1 MAIIPSGTQRLV
13 VDPTIGNDL
22 RASLARD
29 PQGGTRQAA
38 RQFEALL
45 LNMML
50 KSMRDAS
57 PSSGLLDSDQSQ
69 FFSAMGDQQLAMNLA
84 AQSPLGLAALI
95 EKQIGRQAAS
105 AAAPLGT
112 RGKALP
118 ATLAALPVATMPMA
132 NHSTRRLS
140 ASESRPLSETSTPGN
155 AATTAATTAATIAA
169 GNERPTSKARAFVD
183 RVWPHALEAAATLGV
198 PAHFLVAQS
207 ALESAWGKSEIR
219 GSNGVPSFNL
229 FGIKA
234 GGNWTGAT
242 GDIPT
247 TEYINGVAQTV
258 RAKFRA
264 YASYAE
270 AFRDYAHLLASKPR
284 FAAVLGQQDGT
295 QFARSLQQAGYA
307 TDPMYADKLA
317 RIINGPLLRQALTG

>member
-22 RASLARD
+22 RASLVRD

-57 PSSGLLDSDQSQ
+57 PSNGLLDSEQSQ
-69 FFSAMGDQQLAMNLA
+69 FFSALGDQQLAMNLA
-84 AQSPLGLAALI
+84 AQSPLGFAALI
-95 EKQIGRQAAS
+95 EKQLNRQGTS
-105 AAAPLGT
+105 ATAAPASRSPTSAPSLT
-112 RGKALP
+112 AAN
-118 ATLAALPVATMPMA
+118 ATATPSSRTA
-132 NHSTRRLS
+132 RRLS
-140 ASESRPLSETSTPGN
+140 AGESGALGETSVPGN
-155 AATTAATTAATIAA
+155 TATTTVAD
-169 GNERPTSKARAFVD
+169 NRPMSKARAFVD

-219 GSNGVPSFNL
+219 GSNGAPSFNL

-242 GDIPT
+242 VDIPT
-247 TEYINGVAQTV
+247 TEYINGAAQTV

-270 AFRDYAHLLASKPR
+270 AFRDYANLLASRPR

>member
-1 MAIIPSGTQRLV
+1 M
-13 VDPTIGNDL
+13 
-22 RASLARD
+22 
-29 PQGGTRQAA
+29 
-38 RQFEALL
+38 
-45 LNMML
+45 
-50 KSMRDAS
+50 
-57 PSSGLLDSDQSQ
+57 
-69 FFSAMGDQQLAMNLA
+69 
-84 AQSPLGLAALI
+84 
-95 EKQIGRQAAS
+95 
-105 AAAPLGT
+105 
-112 RGKALP
+112 
-118 ATLAALPVATMPMA
+118 
-132 NHSTRRLS
+132 
-140 ASESRPLSETSTPGN
+140 
-155 AATTAATTAATIAA
+155 
-169 GNERPTSKARAFVD
+169 SKARAFVD

-219 GSNGVPSFNL
+219 GSNGAPSFNL

-242 GDIPT
+242 VDIPT
-247 TEYINGVAQTV
+247 TEYINGAAQTV

-270 AFRDYAHLLASKPR
+270 AFRDY
-284 FAAVLGQQDGT
+284 AVLGQQDGT

>member
-118 ATLAALPVATMPMA
+118 ATLAALPVTTMSTA

-155 AATTAATTAATIAA
+155 VATTAA

-219 GSNGVPSFNL
+219 GSNGAPSFNL

-242 GDIPT
+242 VDIPT
-247 TEYINGVAQTV
+247 TEYINGAAQTV

-270 AFRDYAHLLASKPR
+270 AFRDYANLLASRPR

>member
-57 PSSGLLDSDQSQ
+57 PSNGLFDSEQSQ
-69 FFSAMGDQQLAMNLA
+69 FFSALGDQQLAMNLA
-84 AQSPLGLAALI
+84 AQSPLGFAALI
-95 EKQIGRQAAS
+95 EKQLSRNGTS
-105 AAAPLGT
+105 ATAPAGVRST
-112 RGKALP
+112 ALP
-118 ATLAALPVATMPMA
+118 AGMATVPASATMASNSPRRLPVGET
-132 NHSTRRLS
+132 
-140 ASESRPLSETSTPGN
+140 RPLSGTNVSGN
-155 AATTAATTAATIAA
+155 AATTAV
-169 GNERPTSKARAFVD
+169 GNDRPSNKVRAFVD

-219 GSNGVPSFNL
+219 GSDGAPSFNL

-234 GGNWTGAT
+234 GRNWSGAT
-242 GDIPT
+242 VDIPT

-270 AFRDYAHLLASKPR
+270 AFSDYANLLASKPR

-307 TDPMYADKLA
+307 TDPQYADKLA